1 MSRGK
6 KPIKVWAYRNY
17 QLVKECKSLAEAAAS
32 TLESITTVR
41 LYLDQPKAT
50 RKGNVFTSEPLTQE
64 EMQHMP
70 VKEEKK
76 YEPRAN
82 SNCKVQLGNLELEV
96 ECSDHQVFFLERSK
110 EARKAQLRQFIY
122 NKLHTYWL
130 TVPQRVSLLDKRFL
144 QEIIDSL

>member
-6 KPIKVWAYRNY
+6 KPIRVWVYKDY

-50 RKGNVFTSEPLTQE
+50 RRGFVFVSEPLTEE
-64 EMQHMP
+64 EMEHMP
-70 VKEEKK
+70 TKLEKK
-76 YEPRAN
+76 QEPRAN
-82 SNCKVQLGNLELEV
+82 TNCKVQLGNLELEV
-96 ECSDHQVFFLERSK
+96 ECSDHQVFHLERSK

-122 NKLHTYWL
+122 TKLHTYWL

-144 QEIIDSL
+144 QEILDSL

>member
-1 MSRGK
+1 MRGK
-6 KPIKVWAYRNY
+6 KPKKVWVYRNY
-17 QLVKECKSLAEAAAS
+17 QLVKECQSMAEAAAS
-32 TLESITTVR
+32 TLENTTTVR
-41 LYLDQPKAT
+41 TYLDQQKAT

-70 VKEEKK
+70 IKEEKK

-82 SNCKVQLGNLELEV
+82 SNCKVELGNLELEV
-96 ECSDHQVFFLERSK
+96 ECSNHQVFFLERSK
-110 EARKAQLRQFIY
+110 EARKAQLKQFIY

>member
-1 MSRGK
+1 MRGK
-6 KPIKVWAYRNY
+6 KPKKVWVYKDY
-17 QLVKECKSLAEAAAS
+17 HLVRECKSLTEAAAS
-32 TLESITTVR
+32 TLESIATVR

-50 RKGNVFTSEPLTQE
+50 RRGNVFTSEPLTEE

-82 SNCKVQLGNLELEV
+82 SNCKVELGNLELEV
-96 ECSDHQVFFLERSK
+96 ECSDHQVFHLERSK

-122 NKLHTYWL
+122 TKLHTYWL

-144 QEIIDSL
+144 QEILDSL

>member
-50 RKGNVFTSEPLTQE
+50 RKGNVFTSQPLTPE

-82 SNCKVQLGNLELEV
+82 SNCKVQLGHLELEV
-96 ECSDHQVFFLERSK
+96 ECSNHQVFFLERSK

-130 TVPQRVSLLDKRFL
+130 TVPERVSLLDKRFI
-144 QEIIDSL
+144 QEILDSL

>member
-6 KPIKVWAYRNY
+6 KPIKVWVYKDY
-17 QLVKECKSLAEAAAS
+17 QLVRECKSLTEAAAS
-32 TLESITTVR
+32 TSESIATVR
-41 LYLDQPKAT
+41 TYLDKPKAT
-50 RKGNVFTSEPLTQE
+50 KKGYVFVSEPLTEE

-70 VKEEKK
+70 IKEEKK

-82 SNCKVQLGNLELEV
+82 SNCKVELGNLELEV
-96 ECSDHQVFFLERSK
+96 ECSDHQVFHLERSK

-122 NKLHTYWL
+122 SKLHTYWL
-130 TVPQRVSLLDKRFL
+130 TVPQKVSLLEKRFL

>member
-50 RKGNVFTSEPLTQE
+50 RKGNVFTSQPLTQE

-130 TVPQRVSLLDKRFL
+130 TVPQRVSLLDKRFI
-144 QEIIDSL
+144 QEILDSL

>member
-6 KPIKVWAYRNY
+6 KPIKVWVYKNY
-17 QLVKECKSLAEAAAS
+17 QLVKECQSMAEAAAS
-32 TLESITTVR
+32 TLENTTTVR
-41 LYLDQPKAT
+41 TYLDQPKAT
-50 RKGNVFTSEPLTQE
+50 KRGYVFVSEPLTEE

-70 VKEEKK
+70 IKEEKK

-82 SNCKVQLGNLELEV
+82 SNCKVELGNLEIEV

-110 EARKAQLRQFIY
+110 EARKAQLKQFIY

-130 TVPQRVSLLDKRFL
+130 TVPQTVSLLDKRFL

>member
-6 KPIKVWAYRNY
+6 KPIKVWVYKDY
-17 QLVKECKSLAEAAAS
+17 ELVKECKSLAEAAAS

-41 LYLDQPKAT
+41 LYLNQPKAT
-50 RKGNVFTSEPLTQE
+50 RRGYVFVSEPLTPE
-64 EMQHMP
+64 EMEHMP
-70 VKEEKK
+70 IAEKK
-76 YEPRAN
+76 KQEPRAN
-82 SNCKVQLGNLELEV
+82 SNCKVEIGNLELEV

-144 QEIIDSL
+144 QEILDSL

>member
-41 LYLDQPKAT
+41 LYLDKPKAT
-50 RKGNVFTSEPLTQE
+50 RKGNVFTSQPLTQE

-82 SNCKVQLGNLELEV
+82 SNCKVELGNLELEV

-122 NKLHTYWL
+122 TKLHTYWL
-130 TVPQRVSLLDKRFL
+130 TVPQRVSLLDKRFI
-144 QEIIDSL
+144 QEILDSL

>member
-1 MSRGK
+1 MRGK
-6 KPIKVWAYRNY
+6 KPIKVWVYKDF

-41 LYLDQPKAT
+41 LYLNQPKAT
-50 RKGNVFTSEPLTQE
+50 RRGYVFVSEPLTPE

-70 VKEEKK
+70 IKEEKK
-76 YEPRAN
+76 QEPRSN
-82 SNCKVQLGNLELEV
+82 SNCKVELGNLELEV
-96 ECSDHQVFFLERSK
+96 ECANHQVFQLERSK

-130 TVPQRVSLLDKRFL
+130 TVPQSVSLLEKRFL
-144 QEIIDSL
+144 QEILDSL

>member
-122 NKLHTYWL
+122 TKLHTYWL
-130 TVPQRVSLLDKRFL
+130 TVPQRVSLLDKRFI
-144 QEIIDSL
+144 QEILDSL

>member
-6 KPIKVWAYRNY
+6 KPIKVWVYKNY
-17 QLVKECKSLAEAAAS
+17 ELIKECQSMAEAAAS
-32 TLESITTVR
+32 TLENTTTVR
-41 LYLDQPKAT
+41 TYLDQPKAT
-50 RKGNVFTSEPLTQE
+50 RKGNVFTSQPLTQE

-70 VKEEKK
+70 IKKEKK

-82 SNCKVQLGNLELEV
+82 SNCKVELGNLELEV

-130 TVPQRVSLLDKRFL
+130 TVPQTVSLLDKRFL

>member
-17 QLVKECKSLAEAAAS
+17 QLVKECKSLTEAAAS
-32 TLESITTVR
+32 TLESIATVR

-50 RKGNVFTSEPLTQE
+50 RKGYVFTSEPLTQE

-122 NKLHTYWL
+122 TKLHTYWL
-130 TVPQRVSLLDKRFL
+130 TVPQSVSLLDKRFL
-144 QEIIDSL
+144 QEILDSL

>member
-50 RKGNVFTSEPLTQE
+50 RKGNVFTSQPLTQE
-64 EMQHMP
+64 EMKHMP

-122 NKLHTYWL
+122 TKLHTYWL
-130 TVPQRVSLLDKRFL
+130 TVPQRVSLLDKRFI
-144 QEIIDSL
+144 QEILDSL